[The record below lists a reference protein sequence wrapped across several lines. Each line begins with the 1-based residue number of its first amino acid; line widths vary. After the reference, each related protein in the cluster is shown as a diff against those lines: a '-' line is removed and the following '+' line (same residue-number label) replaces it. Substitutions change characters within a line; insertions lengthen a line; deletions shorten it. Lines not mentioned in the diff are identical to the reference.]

1 MTKFLPQISSFS
13 LSLKRLYLA
22 TFVESVAIA
31 YCDSL
36 VATFLTVAI
45 KNVAIDHLCLCS
57 NVFTIFYSVLKT

>member
-1 MTKFLPQISSFS
+1 MTYISNMTKFVPQISSFS

-45 KNVAIDHLCLCS
+45 KKCCNRSFVSMQQC
-57 NVFTIFYSVLKT
+57 FYDF